1 MTTLTNE
8 EKLAIVNQHLKSVD
22 YALYSLSLDLLE
34 AQSATSPDVDQV
46 ASINSKITEATAK
59 RTVLNAEKDSLTT
72 QE

>member
-34 AQSATSPDVDQV
+34 AQAATSPDVEQV
-46 ASINSKITEATAK
+46 ASINSKITEANAK
-59 RTVLNAEKDSLTT
+59 RTALNAEKNSLDI